1 VEDTSLFLYTM
12 FPVLFGIRIVL
23 FLSSIGGDIT
33 LSLMLLLLLLLL
45 LLLRVEGTMMYHID
59 IFPRREY

>member
-1 VEDTSLFLYTM
+1 M